1 MYGGIVLLAI
11 AIDRVLDIP
20 ENIAKEKKIY
30 MLPIPVYIDGKMYL
44 DGVDITS
51 EEFYRMF
58 HPGVVL
64 KTSAPSLKII
74 EEFYER
80 IRSDGYDELLFFHVS
95 PELTSVPNAIK
106 LVASQM
112 KGLKVHF
119 FDTRQL
125 SIGGGFAVMKAVKLL
140 EKGMSVKEII
150 NTLKDFSKNVCVRF
164 TVFNL
169 EYLIKGGRLTKIE
182 GLIGTLLKIKPILGV
197 DKTGSI
203 IPFHKARS
211 TKHVMKKMVDDI
223 IEHLRSRRKNNMLA
237 IGWGHIRMRA
247 YALELKELLE
257 KKLNG
262 FLGEIPEFI
271 HIYLP
276 PVLACHGGPELF
288 GCAAYGEPLSE

>member
-1 MYGGIVLLAI
+1 VLLAI
-11 AIDRVLDIP
+11 ALDRVLDIP
-20 ENIAKEKKIY
+20 KSIAKEKKVYI
-30 MLPIPVYIDGKMYL
+30 LPIPVYIDGKMYL

-51 EEFYRMF
+51 EEFYRKF

-64 KTSAPSLKII
+64 KTSAPSLKVI

-80 IRSDGYDELLFFHVS
+80 IKSDGYDELLFFHVS

-106 LVASQM
+106 LVASQI

-119 FDTRQL
+119 FDTRQI
-125 SIGGGFAVMKAVKLL
+125 SIGGGFAVMRAIKLL
-140 EKGMSVKEII
+140 EKGKSVKEII
-150 NTLKDFSKNVCVRF
+150 DILKDFSKNVCVRF

-182 GLIGTLLKIKPILGV
+182 GLIGALLKIKPILGI

-211 TKHVMKKMVDDI
+211 TKLVMKKMTDDI
-223 IEHLRSRRKNNMLA
+223 VEHLRNRRKNNILA
-237 IGWGHIRMRA
+237 IGWGHSRMKE
-247 YALELKELLE
+247 YALELKAILE
-257 KKLNG
+257 KKLSD
-262 FLGEIPEFI
+262 FLEEVPEFI

-276 PVLACHGGPELF
+276 PVLACHSGPELF